1 MVDLSVEYSGIK
13 LKNPIVAS
21 SSPLGEDIGSIQELE
36 KKGIAAIVL
45 PSLFEE
51 QEDLEKRSQFLLYEE
66 NSYRKYLD
74 YYFDILKYKLTPEKY
89 MEFIAE
95 IKNKVNIPIIGSLN
109 GVSVGGWI
117 NNAISMEEAGAD
129 AIELNIY
136 FLPTN
141 PDMDGKKVEENYLE
155 LVDQITSSVAIPVGV
170 KIHPYLSS
178 IPNMVKALGD
188 AGASAVVI
196 FNRFYQPDI
205 NLEKMTVEPG
215 LKLSNSEELL
225 LRIRWAAILYGN
237 VRPDIAITGG
247 VHSARDIVKS
257 ILAGAKVT
265 MLASV
270 LLEKGN
276 SYAESLLQDLEKWL
290 EDKNYQSISQICGTL
305 SQKSIS
311 EPAVFER
318 ANYLKVLDSY
328 PREDS

>member
-1 MVDLSVEYSGIK
+1 
-13 LKNPIVAS
+13 
-21 SSPLGEDIGSIQELE
+21 
-36 KKGIAAIVL
+36 
-45 PSLFEE
+45 
-51 QEDLEKRSQFLLYEE
+51 
-66 NSYRKYLD
+66 LD

>member
-1 MVDLSVEYSGIK
+1 MVNLAVEYSGLK
-13 LKNPIVAS
+13 LKNPIIAS
-21 SSPLGEDIGSIQELE
+21 SSPLGENIESIQELE
-36 KKGIAAIVL
+36 RKGIAAIVL

-51 QEDLEKRSQFLLYEE
+51 QEDLEKRSHFLLYEKDG
-66 NSYRKYLD
+66 YRKYLD
-74 YYFDILKYKLTPEKY
+74 YYFDILQYKLTPEKY
-89 MEFIAE
+89 MEFITE
-95 IKNKVNIPIIGSLN
+95 VKKKVGIPIIGSLN

-178 IPNMVKALGD
+178 IPNMVKALD
-188 AGASAVVI
+188 KAGASAVVI

-205 NLEKMTVEPG
+205 NLEKMTVEPA
-215 LKLSNSEELL
+215 LKLSTSEELL

-247 VHSARDIVKS
+247 VHSAKDIVKS

-265 MLASV
+265 MLASA

-290 EDKNYQSISQICGTL
+290 EAKKYQSIKQIYGSL

-328 PREDS
+328 SREDS

>member
-1 MVDLSVEYSGIK
+1 MVDLSVEYSGLK
-13 LKNPIVAS
+13 LKNPVIAA
-21 SSPLGEDIGSIQELE
+21 SSPLGENIETIQELE
-36 KKGIAAIVL
+36 QNGASAIVL

-51 QEDLEKRSQFLLYEE
+51 QEELEERSHFLLYEDKGY
-66 NSYRKYLD
+66 SKYLD
-74 YYFDILKYKLTPEKY
+74 YYKEVLQNKLMPDEY
-89 MEFIAE
+89 MEYIS
-95 IKNKVNIPIIGSLN
+95 KLKDTVNLPIIGSLN

-155 LVDQITSSVAIPVGV
+155 LVDKITGSVAIPVGI

-178 IPNMVKALGD
+178 IPNMVKSLD
-188 AGASAVVI
+188 EAGASAVVI

-205 NLEKMTVEPG
+205 NLEKMIVEPM
-215 LKLSNSEELL
+215 LKLSTSEELL

-247 VHSARDIVKS
+247 VHDARDIVKS
-257 ILAGAKVT
+257 ILVGAKVT
-265 MLASV
+265 MLASA
-270 LLEKGN
+270 LLARGN
-276 SYAESLLQDLEKWL
+276 IYIESLLKDLTNWL
-290 EDKNYQSISQICGTL
+290 ESNNYQSVKQICGIL

-328 PREDS
+328 TRGNK

>member
-13 LKNPIVAS
+13 LKNPIIAS
-21 SSPLGEDIGSIQELE
+21 SSPLGENIESIQELE

-45 PSLFEE
+45 LSLFEE

-66 NSYRKYLD
+66 NGYRKYLD

-89 MEFIAE
+89 MEFITE

-188 AGASAVVI
+188 AGASAVVV

-205 NLEKMTVEPG
+205 NLDKMIVEPA
-215 LKLSNSEELL
+215 LKLSTSEELL

-237 VRPDIAITGG
+237 VRLDIAITGG
-247 VHSARDIVKS
+247 VHNARDIIKS

-265 MLASV
+265 MIASV

-290 EDKNYQSISQICGTL
+290 ESKNYKSISQICGAL

-328 PREDS
+328 PRDNT

>member
-1 MVDLSVEYSGIK
+1 MVDLSVEYSGLK
-13 LKNPIVAS
+13 LQNPIVIA
-21 SSPLGEDIGSIQELE
+21 SSPLGENIKTIQELE
-36 KKGIAAIVL
+36 QNGASAIVL

-51 QEDLEKRSQFLLYEE
+51 QEELEERSHFLLYEE
-66 NSYRKYLD
+66 KGYSKYLD
-74 YYFDILKYKLTPEKY
+74 YYKEVLQNKLMPDEY
-89 MEFIAE
+89 MEYIS
-95 IKNKVNIPIIGSLN
+95 KLKDTVNLPIIGSLN

-141 PDMDGKKVEENYLE
+141 PDMNGKKIEENYLE
-155 LVDQITSSVAIPVGV
+155 LVEQITSSVGIPVGV

-178 IPNMVKALGD
+178 IPNMVKSLGE

-205 NLEKMTVEPG
+205 NLEKMIVEPA
-215 LKLSNSEELL
+215 LKLSTSEELL
-225 LRIRWAAILYGN
+225 LRIRWAAILYGK
-237 VRPDIAITGG
+237 VKPDIAITGG
-247 VHSARDIVKS
+247 VHNAGDIVKS
-257 ILAGAKVT
+257 VLSGAKVT

-276 SYAESLLQDLEKWL
+276 DYVESLLRDLEKWL
-290 EDKNYQSISQICGTL
+290 EVNNHQSVKQIYGSL

-328 PREDS
+328 PQ